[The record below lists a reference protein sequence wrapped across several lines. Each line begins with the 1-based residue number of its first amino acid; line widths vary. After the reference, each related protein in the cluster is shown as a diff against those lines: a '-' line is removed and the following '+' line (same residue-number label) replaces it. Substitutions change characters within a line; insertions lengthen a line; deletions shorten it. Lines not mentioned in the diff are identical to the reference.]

1 MQYFNTKIIDL
12 FLNKGIWILC
22 SIIWHLFAFKSY
34 VTEICYLIC
43 GLKKRYFRLYM
54 VYALLH
60 IQCLLNPPFY
70 RFPLTYSVNGLT
82 VESHSLWFLFMRRW
96 LGCGPPKEKPQ
107 AVAVRLQNW
116 RNQTALWPICSATKT
131 FMSIDVTKCVDW
143 EVTLLMC
150 WCSWWCSSSPT
161 KPFGI
166 VSFKSCSLA

>member
-1 MQYFNTKIIDL
+1 M
-12 FLNKGIWILC
+12 W
-22 SIIWHLFAFKSY
+22 FKEAVFPTLY
-34 VTEICYLIC
+34 
-43 GLKKRYFRLYM
+43 GLRPTTYSVF
-54 VYALLH
+54 
-60 IQCLLNPPFY
+60 QLNPPFY

-143 EVTLLMC
+143 EVTLLKC
-150 WCSWWCSSSPT
+150 
-161 KPFGI
+161 
-166 VSFKSCSLA
+166 